1 MVDVA
6 EADDCH
12 HALAREQGVKEGA
25 RLAQVQVLELVVRV
39 KLWGQR
45 KCCNIYTWE
54 NAADTRACVMM
65 LAPAMPKPTR
75 RRPVCGD
82 EQTEAKTDRH
92 PPFPVHST
100 PKRRTSDLPDA
111 LGNHRRLVPPVTPT
125 SPIHPPLS
133 RPLPSRRYRWP
144 GTTTTST
151 RAEGGAAALG
161 GDVAVPVHIGEGV
174 EGEFLDHGDD
184 AVL

>member
-1 MVDVA
+1 VIGRGKPSLGRARNDARLHPFTRRESHLCAEAADEEVEVVDVA

-12 HALAREQGVKEGA
+12 HALAREQGVEEGA

-65 LAPAMPKPTR
+65 LAPAIPKPTR

-82 EQTEAKTDRH
+82 EQTEAKTDRQ
-92 PPFPVHST
+92 P
-100 PKRRTSDLPDA
+100 
-111 LGNHRRLVPPVTPT
+111 
-125 SPIHPPLS
+125 
-133 RPLPSRRYRWP
+133 PLPSPLYP
-144 GTTTTST
+144 QETH
-151 RAEGGAAALG
+151 E
-161 GDVAVPVHIGEGV
+161 
-174 EGEFLDHGDD
+174 
-184 AVL
+184 